1 MIRFCCIKIS
11 LMRNN
16 QVEFILAP
24 LANIIEEAVAALKGI
39 PNGMASFP
47 VSEYFL
53 QSLFLRLT
61 GAQEQKCKCICW
73 ELATY
78 DFEYRR
84 RRFNSREMLGECSCG
99 EEKRKVV
106 LDVRDAVAKIA
117 GEDVANGCFDKVR
130 IKHDAT
136 AVVDVFHRAIEKM
149 GWDERGYVQYVSV
162 FLRRDDY
169 CSFVDSGKGRF
180 LFVKCDNCAVNGKKD
195 GKGHCALESLNDI
208 YDNCVTMHRNRCAH
222 NTASRLK
229 YASSLCELRKG
240 RCVEDNYFVR
250 FHLVLMVDMLM
261 TALFKEW
268 LSWREQS

>member
-1 MIRFCCIKIS
+1 MIHISCIKIS

-16 QVEFILAP
+16 QIEFILAP
-24 LANIIEEAVAALKGI
+24 LANIIEEAVAALKGV

-78 DFEYRR
+78 DLEYRR

-99 EEKRKVV
+99 EEKRKVL
-106 LDVRDAVAKIA
+106 LDVRDAVVKIA
-117 GEDVANGCFDKVR
+117 GEEVAKGCFDKVR
-130 IKHDAT
+130 IKQCAA
-136 AVVDVFHRAIEKM
+136 AVVNVFHRAIENM
-149 GWDERGYVQYVSV
+149 GWDERGYVHYVSV
-162 FLRRDDY
+162 FLKRDDN
-169 CSFVDSGKGRF
+169 CFFVDSGKGRSLF
-180 LFVKCDNCAVNGKKD
+180 LKCDNCAAKGKKNIEE
-195 GKGHCALESLNDI
+195 HCTFESLNDI

-229 YASSLCELRKG
+229 YVSSLADLRKG
-240 RCVEDNYFVR
+240 RCLEENYFVR
-250 FHLVLMVDMLM
+250 FHLVLMVDLLM

-268 LSWREQS
+268 LSRREQS